1 MARFVHPMRARLD
14 TDPTVSPDKQHLIS
28 PAQIY
33 RPYDRVEKLKH
44 GERFKMEIQLWP
56 GVIVFEEGESLRLEV
71 KGHMITFP
79 ENNDISKEGKPTNL
93 NRGLHRIYTSGSS
106 PSQLLLPLCN

>member
-79 ENNDISKEGKPTNL
+79 ENNDISKEGKPTAELKRNMNERL
-93 NRGLHRIYTSGSS
+93 CVQHISTSSCAAG
-106 PSQLLLPLCN
+106 

>member
-1 MARFVHPMRARLD
+1 
-14 TDPTVSPDKQHLIS
+14 
-28 PAQIY
+28 
-33 RPYDRVEKLKH
+33 
-44 GERFKMEIQLWP
+44 MEIQLWP